1 MPSLPPVTAPL
12 NWPISWGT
20 TEMPMSH
27 TSGAGLFLLQ
37 ALFGIVILI
46 LLLRFLF
53 QLMRV
58 DFYNPISQTVSRI
71 SDPVLR
77 PIRPLLPSSRRIDSA
92 SLVLLL
98 LLQFL
103 HLLLIASLQ
112 GIQANLLGLAILS
125 VTELLSLTAGIFF
138 WSIIILAVL
147 SWFQPHAHHP
157 GVSMLQQ
164 LSDPLLGPIRRRIPP
179 TAGVDFTPIIALL
192 GIKVAEFL
200 LVAPLQDIAGML
212 LR

>member
-1 MPSLPPVTAPL
+1 
-12 NWPISWGT
+12 
-20 TEMPMSH
+20 MSH

-58 DFYNPISQTVSRI
+58 DFYNPISQTISRF

-77 PIRPLLPSSRRIDSA
+77 PFRSLIPSSRRIDGA
-92 SLVLLL
+92 SLTLLL

-103 HLLLIASLQ
+103 HLLLISSLQ
-112 GIQANLLGLAILS
+112 GIQANPLGLAILS
-125 VTELLSLTAGIFF
+125 ITEILSLIAGILF
-138 WSIIILAVL
+138 WSIIILAVV
-147 SWFQPHAHHP
+147 SWFQPHTHHP
-157 GVSMLQQ
+157 GLSILQQ
-164 LSDPLLGPIRRRIPP
+164 LSDPLIRPIRQRLPP

-192 GIKVAEFL
+192 GIKLAEFL
-200 LVAPLQDIAGML
+200 LIAPLQDMAAML